1 MKSNHPNQFGYSTI
15 KFEESRNVLTLDDVS
30 ENKEFYEIDALGEMS
45 NYLLYSFCI
54 FRYAGKLCQYQN

>member
-1 MKSNHPNQFGYSTI
+1 MKSNHPNQFRYMR
-15 KFEESRNVLTLDDVS
+15 KFEKSCNVLTLDDVS

-54 FRYAGKLCQYQN
+54 FRYARKLCQYQN

>member
-1 MKSNHPNQFGYSTI
+1 MR
-15 KFEESRNVLTLDDVS
+15 KFEKSCNVLTLDDVS